1 MLKKYLTNIADT
13 TMQGDARE
21 ESYYQHLS
29 DLVKDFSE
37 SIEKTKTHVT
47 ILPKQTEAGNPDF
60 RVWDGQQNIV
70 GYIEAKVPGSDL
82 NRVEI
87 SEQLKRYRDT
97 FPNVILTDFYEFRL
111 YRDGKLKEKTFI
123 GRPYVAAKLKTYPPI
138 ENEKAFVSLFD
149 NFFSF
154 SLPKVFS
161 AETLAIELAKRTRF
175 LKDEVIHQE
184 LDDEANNSNQVIGFY
199 EAFRKYLIAGLTK
212 AEFADL
218 YAQTIAYGLFAART
232 RTDGEFYRRNAYN
245 FIPPTIGI
253 LKDVFQFI
261 SLGTLPQQMEV
272 IIDDIAAV
280 LNAADISNILQT
292 FYKQGKGQD
301 PIIHFYETFLNKYDP
316 KTREQ
321 RGVYYTPE
329 PVVNYIVHSLNHV
342 LKTEFDKVDGFAN
355 TDVTVLDPAGG
366 TLTFLAQTAKFAIED
381 FTAKYGEGNRAVFI
395 KDHILKNF
403 YAFELMM
410 APYAIAHLKMSF
422 LLDEYGYKMKDTDR
436 FKLYLTNTLE
446 IADLEQTR
454 IPGMAS
460 LSDESKQAA
469 LVKRTQPI
477 LAIMGNPPYSIA
489 SYNNSVFID
498 GNGKTGKDK
507 VLGLMDAY
515 KEDVKDEK
523 NIQLLS
529 DDYAKFIRFCHWKI
543 DQVGKGVMSLI
554 TKNTYINTSAFK
566 GLRKKLLE
574 SFDKV
579 YVYNL
584 HGKLYEKAPDGG
596 KDQNVFDIRVG
607 TAILICVKT
616 GKKKPAE
623 LGKLYY
629 AELFGDRN
637 FKYDILD
644 NQCIADTKWEELSI
658 DPTYFF
664 FEKKNF
670 NKAELYSSF
679 WAVDEIL
686 NLANTGVE
694 TRRDSITLQDTMEGI
709 KSVVRNFIQFDI
721 KTINEAYQTGDTRDW
736 KTKQAKDD
744 LIKNKEKN
752 LYQKYLHKPFSYK
765 FTFYTGKSKGFMG
778 TPANS
783 IMQHFILGQNLG
795 LILKK
800 RNTEIIY
807 NHCFCTE
814 TIVDRNFLGGQSYVF
829 PLWIY
834 EGDGGLF
841 GASKRSNL
849 KPEFEQILEKQY
861 GKTDLTEPIFNYIY
875 ALLYCPTFRE
885 CFAEQLQIDYPKIPF
900 TADFE
905 LFKTI
910 SDIGKSLVELHLLT
924 SKELNNPTVK
934 FNGKGDNKVT
944 GIEFIDTE
952 EQLYINEMQ
961 YFSGISSAMWEWE
974 VGKNKPIQRWMKN
987 AKDKT
992 LGLTETIEF
1001 SKICTAIGLTFEK
1014 QTEIDGHYEDILK
1027 DLIENN

>member
-1 MLKKYLTNIADT
+1 MLKKYLTKIADT

-37 SIEKTKTHVT
+37 SIGKSKTHVT

-60 RVWDGQQNIV
+60 RVWDGQQSIV
-70 GYIEAKVPGSDL
+70 GYIEAKIPGTNLD
-82 NRVEI
+82 NIEI
-87 SEQLKRYRDT
+87 SPQLKRYRDT

-111 YRDGKLKEKTFI
+111 YRDGKLIEKTFI

-149 NFFSF
+149 KFFSF

-175 LKDEVIHQE
+175 LKDEVIHEE
-184 LDDEANNSNQVIGFY
+184 LDDEENDSNQVIGFY

-422 LLDEYGYKMKDTDR
+422 LLDEYGYKMKDSDR

-523 NIQLLS
+523 LIGVLH

-584 HGKLYEKAPDGG
+584 HGKLYEKAPGGG

-607 TAILICVKT
+607 TAILLCVKT
-616 GKKKPAE
+616 GKKKPAD

-644 NQCIADTKWEELSI
+644 NQCIADTEWEELSI
-658 DPTYFF
+658 DTSHFY

-670 NKAELYSSF
+670 NEVELYDSFWSIDEAFINNNSCVKTGRDHFITDPKINTLKTRLNAFINSNLPFDLLKEAFKIDDGSSF
-679 WAVDEIL
+679 D
-686 NLANTGVE
+686 
-694 TRRDSITLQDTMEGI
+694 LQKI
-709 KSVVRNFIQFDI
+709 KEKFKS
-721 KTINEAYQTGDTRDW
+721 INEQSFVDYSF
-736 KTKQAKDD
+736 
-744 LIKNKEKN
+744 
-752 LYQKYLHKPFSYK
+752 KPFENK
-765 FTFYTGKSKGFMG
+765 FLYYDNLFVDR
-778 TPANS
+778 
-783 IMQHFILGQNLG
+783 LGNRVNGNFVKKQNIG

-800 RNTEIIY
+800 RNADPIY
-807 NHCFCTE
+807 NSAFVTKN
-814 TIVDRNFLGGQSYVF
+814 VSDLNFLGGQSYVF

-849 KPEFEQILEKQY
+849 KPEFEQNLEKQY
-861 GKTDLTEPIFNYIY
+861 GKNDLTEAIFHYIY
-875 ALLYCPTFRE
+875 ALLYCPTYRE
-885 CFAEQLQIDYPKIPF
+885 CFAGQLQTDYPKIPF
-900 TADFE
+900 TADYE
-905 LFKTI
+905 LFKAV
-910 SDIGKSLVELHLLT
+910 SAIGKSLVELHLLT

-944 GIEFIDTE
+944 GIEFKETE
-952 EQLYINEMQ
+952 EQLYINETQ
-961 YFSGISSAMWEWE
+961 YFSGISSDMWEWE

-992 LGLTETIEF
+992 LGLAETIEF
-1001 SKICTAIGLTFEK
+1001 SKIYTAISLTFDK
-1014 QTEIDGHYEDILK
+1014 QTEIDGHYEDVVK
-1027 DLIENN
+1027 DLINR